1 MVASVTI
8 SGHPGSGTS
17 TLVQGLCNSLN
28 WTKINGG
35 QIFRDLAKEQGMSLE
50 EFGQQCM
57 DDDSIDQSLDKLL
70 VDTMLSEDSPEIV
83 ESRLAGWWAFK
94 NNLQC
99 PRIWIDVSERVRA
112 ERVVNREGGSLEDQ
126 VDLIRERM
134 DYDGSRYMRFYGID
148 INSHQPYTCVIVSDQ
163 LDAEEVLKQ
172 VLEHLEGFNDHS

>member
-99 PRIWIDVSERVRA
+99 PRI
-112 ERVVNREGGSLEDQ
+112 
-126 VDLIRERM
+126 
-134 DYDGSRYMRFYGID
+134 
-148 INSHQPYTCVIVSDQ
+148 
-163 LDAEEVLKQ
+163 
-172 VLEHLEGFNDHS
+172 

>member
-1 MVASVTI
+1 
-8 SGHPGSGTS
+8 
-17 TLVQGLCNSLN
+17 
-28 WTKINGG
+28 
-35 QIFRDLAKEQGMSLE
+35 
-50 EFGQQCM
+50 
-57 DDDSIDQSLDKLL
+57 
-70 VDTMLSEDSPEIV
+70 MLSEDSPEIV

-126 VDLIRERM
+126 VNLIRERM

-148 INSHQPYTCVIVSDQ
+148 INSHQPYTCVIESDQ